1 MVDDENCLF
10 CKIIKKEIPA
20 EIVYED
26 NATLAFLDINP
37 RNPGHVLVIPKTH
50 YVEIFDISDGELG
63 TLVTSVKKLAT
74 AARDGMKADGVSIS
88 QSNGA
93 AAGQVISH
101 LHFHVIPRFASEGPQ
116 GLEAILPT
124 KKMTNE
130 MLSEVKNAIMSSL
143 QGGSPPE
150 ESSSEGS
157 AENVEL
163 NIGEEKQEKKEDDP
177 FGF

>member
-1 MVDDENCLF
+1 MALDENCLF

-26 NATLAFLDINP
+26 SMTLVFLDINP
-37 RNPGHVLVIPKTH
+37 RNPGHLLVIPKNH
-50 YVEIFDISDGELG
+50 YGDMFDIPDGELRE
-63 TLVTSVKKLAT
+63 LIVTVKKMAR
-74 AARDGMKADGVSIS
+74 AAKEGMKADGISVS
-88 QSNGA
+88 QSNGQ

-101 LHFHVIPRFASEGPQ
+101 MHFHVIPRFLSEGPQ

-130 MLSEVKNAIMSSL
+130 MLAEIKKAIMDSIQSM
-143 QGGSPPE
+143 GGRSTT
-150 ESSSEGS
+150 
-157 AENVEL
+157 
-163 NIGEEKQEKKEDDP
+163 GEDVNMSFSTEKKEEDP

>member
-1 MVDDENCLF
+1 MANEENCLF

-26 NATLAFLDINP
+26 SATLAFLDINP
-37 RNPGHVLVIPKTH
+37 RNPGHLLIIPKSH
-50 YVEIFDISDGELG
+50 YGDIFGMPDSELSSLIC
-63 TLVTSVKKLAT
+63 TVKRMAI
-74 AARDGMKADGVSIS
+74 AAKEGMKADGVSIS

-93 AAGQVISH
+93 AAGQVITH
-101 LHFHVIPRFASEGPQ
+101 MHFHVIPRFETEGPQ

-130 MLSEVKNAIMSSL
+130 MLSEVKKAIITSI
-143 QGGSPPE
+143 
-150 ESSSEGS
+150 
-157 AENVEL
+157 ENPGQMHGRL
-163 NIGEEKQEKKEDDP
+163 TGAKKEDDP

>member
-1 MVDDENCLF
+1 MVDDQNCLF

-26 NATLAFLDINP
+26 NSTLAFLDINP
-37 RNPGHVLVIPKTH
+37 RNPGHVLVIPKNH
-50 YVEIFDISDGELG
+50 YGDIFEVNDSELRE
-63 TLVTSVKKLAT
+63 LIVSVKRLAV
-74 AARDGMKADGVSIS
+74 ASKNGMKADGISIS

-101 LHFHVIPRFASEGPQ
+101 LHFHVIPRFESEGPQ

-130 MLSEVKNAIMSSL
+130 MLSEVKNAIM
-143 QGGSPPE
+143 GSFQNMASGQTEAP
-150 ESSSEGS
+150 
-157 AENVEL
+157 
-163 NIGEEKQEKKEDDP
+163 KKKEEDP

>member
-1 MVDDENCLF
+1 MVDDQNCLF

-26 NATLAFLDINP
+26 NSTLAFLDINP
-37 RNPGHVLVIPKTH
+37 RNPGHVLVIPKVH
-50 YVEIFDISDGELG
+50 CEDIFGISDMDLRELA
-63 TLVTSVKKLAT
+63 VSVKRLAN
-74 AARDGMKADGVSIS
+74 AAKEGMKADGVSIS

-101 LHFHVIPRFASEGPQ
+101 LHFHVIPRFESEGPQ

-130 MLSEVKNAIMSSL
+130 MLAEVKTAIMGSL
-143 QGGSPPE
+143 QNSPVSGQA
-150 ESSSEGS
+150 ESP
-157 AENVEL
+157 AP
-163 NIGEEKQEKKEDDP
+163 KKEEDP

>member
-1 MVDDENCLF
+1 MVNDENCLF

-26 NATLAFLDINP
+26 SSTLVFLYINP
-37 RNPGHVLVIPKTH
+37 RNPGHLLIIPKNH
-50 YVEIFDISDGELG
+50 YGNIMEMPDSELG
-63 TLVTSVKKLAT
+63 TLISTVKRVSI
-74 AARDGMKADGVSIS
+74 AAFSGMKADGISVS
-88 QSNGA
+88 QSNGQ

-101 LHFHVIPRFASEGPQ
+101 MHFHVIPRFATEGPQ

-130 MLSEVKNAIMSSL
+130 MLTEVKNAIMGALQNGANNSSGSADVEF
-143 QGGSPPE
+143 GGS
-150 ESSSEGS
+150 S
-157 AENVEL
+157 
-163 NIGEEKQEKKEDDP
+163 KKEDDP